1 MVRGP
6 GPPVHGRSCFDGTE
20 WAALL
25 RLFKRN
31 AWLEAGATQ
40 EGKLQAMLMFNF

>member
-1 MVRGP
+1 VWFVVQARQYTG
-6 GPPVHGRSCFDGTE
+6 GLHDGIE
-20 WAALL
+20 WAGVL

-31 AWLEAGATQ
+31 AWLEAGVTD